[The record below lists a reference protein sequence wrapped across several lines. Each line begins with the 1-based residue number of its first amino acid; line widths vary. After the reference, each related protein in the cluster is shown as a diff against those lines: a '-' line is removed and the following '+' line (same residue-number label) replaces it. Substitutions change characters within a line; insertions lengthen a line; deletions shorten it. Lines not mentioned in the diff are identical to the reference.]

1 MAARVRCTCLLLMMP
16 HLATANTPSIYDCR
30 EVLEIFVAG
39 LLLDDSKSE
48 VRTHT
53 LLSKERLRDAGRL
66 WVDAIARGLAGD
78 WIETG
83 VWRGGTSLLAALI
96 ARASE
101 NAPECRQKGKQS
113 TMHTIWLADSFQ
125 GLPPATTLDERMG
138 QGQHGG
144 GIRGKSRM
152 DPAGS
157 YAVSI
162 DAVAALFRR
171 HGFEATSPGAG
182 ATIDEQE
189 RPSAF
194 RELRSASGLTSVRLL
209 KGWFNETLSKA
220 PVGTLAVLRLDGD
233 LYTSTMDAIV
243 PLYPK

>member
-1 MAARVRCTCLLLMMP
+1 MALGLVALLVFAPALDFLPASVRQ
-16 HLATANTPSIYDCR
+16 HYRYNCR
-30 EVLEIFVAG
+30 ESLEILVG
-39 LLLDDSKSE
+39 QILDDSKSE
-48 VRTHT
+48 VRKHT
-53 LLSKERLRDAGRL
+53 LLSKERLQDAGRL

-101 NAPECRQKGKQS
+101 NVPECRQELTQS
-113 TMHTIWLADSFQ
+113 TMRTIWLADSFQ

-138 QGQHGG
+138 
-144 GIRGKSRM
+144 GISQM

-157 YAVSI
+157 FAVSI

-171 HGFEATSPGAG
+171 NGFEATSPGAG
-182 ATIDEQE
+182 ATLDEQE

-220 PVGTLAVLRLDGD
+220 PIGTLAVLRLDGD